1 MLDLVVLLI
10 GFAVGTLAVV
20 AVNGVRR
27 GSRPLPVVAPPARSA
42 SAAPARAS
50 APRPAA
56 APPRPAPP
64 RPAAPAAP
72 PAATGPPVLAKGPSA
87 PAAGTGPA
95 RVELEDGSDGVDL
108 DEQPVT
114 LGRGTDQVLRVP
126 DARAS
131 RHHAV
136 IRRRSKG
143 RPGWEVEDG
152 GSANGTLLN
161 GHRIPDGRVAP
172 LRDGDRIG
180 IGDTVVVFRA
190 GAGTAP
196 GPTPAGGG
204 DDATQVG
211 S

>member
-27 GSRPLPVVAPPARSA
+27 GSRPVPVVAPSTRSA
-42 SAAPARAS
+42 PRAPARPPS
-50 APRPAA
+50 PPA
-56 APPRPAPP
+56 RPAPP
-64 RPAAPAAP
+64 RPARPAAP
-72 PAATGPPVLAKGPSA
+72 PAATGPPALAKDPPGA
-87 PAAGTGPA
+87 PARSGPA

-126 DARAS
+126 DSRAS

-136 IRRRSKG
+136 VRRRSKG

-190 GAGTAP
+190 GTDGTPRPTAGD
-196 GPTPAGGG
+196 G
-204 DDATQVG
+204 DDATRVG
-211 S
+211 P